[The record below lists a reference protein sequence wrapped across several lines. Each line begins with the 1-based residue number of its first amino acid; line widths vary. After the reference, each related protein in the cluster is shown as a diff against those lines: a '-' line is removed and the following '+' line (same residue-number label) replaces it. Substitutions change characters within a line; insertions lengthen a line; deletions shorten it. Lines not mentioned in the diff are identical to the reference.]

1 MPLSQTEFVY
11 GLWLRIYIE
20 IEVSRKLF
28 SAVIIF
34 PIQTHAGTVCR
45 GSCLAGAAGA
55 RGELLVSSV
64 EMCILCG
71 GLDVV
76 IDVMICKQSK

>member
-1 MPLSQTEFVY
+1 MVY

-28 SAVIIF
+28 SAVIF
-34 PIQTHAGTVCR
+34 PEQTRAGTVCR

-71 GLDVV
+71 G
-76 IDVMICKQSK
+76 